1 MFSDRLDSLDKAVNG
16 DMSLGEIK
24 ELLVKK
30 DVIYSRE
37 YATTPDMNCPTCN
50 KVILADYPRFCSNC
64 GTRLH
69 YRNNEE
75 DE

>member
-16 DMSLGEIK
+16 DMSLREIK
-24 ELLVKK
+24 ELLVKR

-37 YATTPDMNCPTCN
+37 YATTPDMNCPICN
-50 KVILADYPRFCSNC
+50 KVILTDYPRFCSNC

-75 DE
+75 VD